1 MTDETVARHGE
12 RGNTEWTEAEA
23 RYRTASE
30 ALEEATNQAS
40 GGTGDVNDAAVMAHA
55 AAARALIETPATHLA
70 HIAVKIRAA
79 DNLLDLTASYPEL
92 PKILL
97 DDIFGLLGLYDPD
110 GAALP
115 PSI

>member
-12 RGNTEWTEAEA
+12 RGNTEWMEAEA

-30 ALEEATNQAS
+30 ALEEATSQAS
-40 GGTGDVNDAAVMAHA
+40 GGSGDVNDTAVMAHA

-79 DNLLDLTASYPEL
+79 DNLLGLTASYPEL